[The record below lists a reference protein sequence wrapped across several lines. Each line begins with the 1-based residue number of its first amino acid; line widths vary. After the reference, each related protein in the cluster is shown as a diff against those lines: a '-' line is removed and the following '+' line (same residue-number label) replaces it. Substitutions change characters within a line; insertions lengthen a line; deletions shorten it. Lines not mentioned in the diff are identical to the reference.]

1 MNKAILVID
10 MPSCC
15 NECKIRFDDEYSNW
29 CPYDNPEPNGVF
41 QYVENGTKPDWCPLK
56 PMPEKI
62 DVPAWDDSIKAKNKN
77 AEEVGMYMY
86 DRGHYR
92 GYNICIDKI
101 LNT

>member
-1 MNKAILVID
+1 MSKAILVID

-15 NECKIRFDDEYSNW
+15 SECKFLNGN
-29 CPYDNPEPNGVF
+29 YDYPECIITGETRGYTF
-41 QYVENGTKPDWCPLK
+41 RTREQKMDKCPLRPVPK
-56 PMPEKI
+56 KI
-62 DVPAWDDSIKAKNKN
+62 DVPDFDDAIKAKNEN

-101 LNT
+101 LGE

>member
-1 MNKAILVID
+1 MDKAILVID

-15 NECKIRFDDEYSNW
+15 DECRFLDDN
-29 CPYDNPEPNGVF
+29 YDYPNCIVTGETRGYTF
-41 QYVENGTKPDWCPLK
+41 RTREQKMNKCPLK
-56 PMPEKI
+56 PVPRKI
-62 DVPAWDDSIKAKNKN
+62 DVPAWDDNIKAKNKN